1 MIPMQCT
8 IDLRLS
14 EIDSISDPLIK
25 YTITETLTRLDLS
38 ITTMHQYI
46 SQYNCTNTKRKII
59 KPDENINMGFTSKNN
74 IDLFNTCEMRELP
87 ICLLQYLLEIT
98 ILFYMDQFVLFP
110 GDFDHIPE
118 VAFYMVGGIEEVQ
131 QKAERL
137 AEEQK

>member
-87 ICLLQYLLEIT
+87 ICLL
-98 ILFYMDQFVLFP
+98 
-110 GDFDHIPE
+110 
-118 VAFYMVGGIEEVQ
+118 
-131 QKAERL
+131 
-137 AEEQK
+137 